1 MDQVSNSHENNVQQA
16 CYRAGKADPDCIVV
30 HDVDRGEGMSPDR
43 RPAGEYHGKVSA
55 YEHTHAL
62 EEQLFERRS
71 LVAGCCAKGGRRQMS
86 LPSCSLDY
94 PFLKEVV

>member
-1 MDQVSNSHENNVQQA
+1 MIHIHYSSQQKLITPYSLGITLGLDQVSNSHENNVQQA

-62 EEQLFERRS
+62 EEQLFD
-71 LVAGCCAKGGRRQMS
+71 
-86 LPSCSLDY
+86 PS
-94 PFLKEVV
+94 F